1 MKEMTWLRLIHCES
15 MLAWCKWMKTEE
27 KGFDAV
33 LIVCA
38 LALSS
43 SVFSHRHPHF
53 YGSCWT
59 LQARWYGHNFL
70 PCLDKLSQAWTS
82 WEKLGQAETM
92 AWMTMMS
99 KEISWEMIE
108 RGKYR
113 NKGNTGLSRLS
124 GTKPEPEI
132 KDNQQ
137 NIFFLPRK
145 TNNIRVWISFTLYA
159 FLWHKVNNCL
169 IFSFTDSPC
178 HKCY

>member
-1 MKEMTWLRLIHCES
+1 MMKEMMWLGLIHCES

-43 SVFSHRHPHF
+43 SVFSHRHSHF
-53 YGSCWT
+53 YGSCWNT
-59 LQARWYGHNFL
+59 TSGMIWTSPFTIFFL
-70 PCLDKLSQAWTS
+70 AWTS
-82 WEKLGQAETM
+82 WDKLGQAEKSLHKLRQAKTM

-145 TNNIRVWISFTLYA
+145 TNNIRVWISFTL
-159 FLWHKVNNCL
+159 CL
-169 IFSFTDSPC
+169 FMAQSQ
-178 HKCY
+178 

>member
-1 MKEMTWLRLIHCES
+1 MKIYY
-15 MLAWCKWMKTEE
+15 KQ
-27 KGFDAV
+27 
-33 LIVCA
+33 
-38 LALSS
+38 S
-43 SVFSHRHPHF
+43 SVFSHRHSHF
-53 YGSCWT
+53 YGSCKT
-59 LQARWYGHNFL
+59 QHYKRDDMDITFHNFL
-70 PCLDKLSQAWTS
+70 PCLDKLSRD
-82 WEKLGQAETM
+82 KLGQAEKSLDKLRQAETM

-169 IFSFTDSPC
+169 IFSFTLL
-178 HKCY
+178 YLMMWFWLVVY

>member
-1 MKEMTWLRLIHCES
+1 MNEDGGERL
-15 MLAWCKWMKTEE
+15 WCS
-27 KGFDAV
+27 FDCLCSSIIIISV
-33 LIVCA
+33 L
-38 LALSS
+38 SPS
-43 SVFSHRHPHF
+43 FSF

-59 LQARWYGHNFL
+59 LQAGWYGHH
-70 PCLDKLSQAWTS
+70 LSQFFS
-82 WEKLGQAETM
+82 LLGQAEKSLHKLRQAKTM
-92 AWMTMMS
+92 AWMMMMS

-145 TNNIRVWISFTLYA
+145 TNNIRVWISFTL
-159 FLWHKVNNCL
+159 CL
-169 IFSFTDSPC
+169 FMAQSQ
-178 HKCY
+178 